1 MLLEIWENR
10 FFNMSK
16 LKTVFVDRDGVIN
29 QERSDYVKSIS
40 ELEIYP
46 NVAKNIKLL
55 KDAGF
60 LVIVITNQSAVNRG
74 IVTHEMINQIHNSIQ
89 DHLKKYGTF
98 LDGFYY
104 CPHTPDENCNCRKPK
119 PGLLQKAILELNID
133 LNSSWMIG
141 DSDSDIEAAD
151 SVGCKA
157 IKINDNFSLDN
168 AVEKI
173 LN

>member
-1 MLLEIWENR
+1 MN
-10 FFNMSK
+10 K

-60 LVIVITNQSAVNRG
+60 LVVVITNQSAVNRG
-74 IVTHEMINQIHNSIQ
+74 IVTPEMINQIHNSIQ
-89 DHLKKYGTF
+89 NHLKKYGTF

-119 PGLLQKAILELNID
+119 PGLLEKAILELNVD

-151 SVGCKA
+151 SIGCKA
-157 IKINDNFSLDN
+157 IKISDNFSLDN
-168 AVEKI
+168 AVKKI

>member
-1 MLLEIWENR
+1 MN
-10 FFNMSK
+10 K

-60 LVIVITNQSAVNRG
+60 LVVVITNQSAVNRG
-74 IVTHEMINQIHNSIQ
+74 IITHEIINQIHNSIQ
-89 DHLKKYGTF
+89 DHLKKHGTF

-104 CPHTPDENCNCRKPK
+104 CPHIPNENCNCRKPK
-119 PGLLQKAILELNID
+119 PGLLQQAILEWNVD

>member
-1 MLLEIWENR
+1 MLLEILENH
-10 FFNMSK
+10 FFNMNN

-60 LVIVITNQSAVNRG
+60 LVVVITNQSAVNRG
-74 IVTHEMINQIHNSIQ
+74 IVTHETINQIHNSIQ
-89 DHLKKYGTF
+89 VHLKKYGTF

-119 PGLLQKAILELNID
+119 SGLLEKAILELNVD

-157 IKINDNFSLDN
+157 IKISDSFSLDN

>member
-1 MLLEIWENR
+1 MN
-10 FFNMSK
+10 K

-46 NVAKNIKLL
+46 NVAKNIKSL

-74 IVTHEMINQIHNSIQ
+74 IITHEIVSQIHDSIQ
-89 DHLKKYGTF
+89 DHLKKSGTF

-104 CPHTPDENCNCRKPK
+104 CPHTPNENCNCRKPK
-119 PGLLQKAILELNID
+119 SGLLEKAILELNID

-151 SVGCKA
+151 SIGCKA
-157 IKINDNFSLDN
+157 IKISDNFSLDN
-168 AVEKI
+168 AVQKI

>member
-1 MLLEIWENR
+1 MN
-10 FFNMSK
+10 K

-60 LVIVITNQSAVNRG
+60 LVIVITNQSAVNKG
-74 IVTHEMINQIHNSIQ
+74 IITHEIVNQIHDSIQ

-104 CPHTPDENCNCRKPK
+104 CPHTPNENCNCRKPK
-119 PGLLQKAILELNID
+119 SGLLEKAILELNID

>member
-1 MLLEIWENR
+1 MN
-10 FFNMSK
+10 K

-60 LVIVITNQSAVNRG
+60 LVVVITNQSAVNRG
-74 IVTHEMINQIHNSIQ
+74 IITHEMINQIHNSIQ

-151 SVGCKA
+151 SIGCKA

>member
-1 MLLEIWENR
+1 
-10 FFNMSK
+10 MSK

-74 IVTHEMINQIHNSIQ
+74 IITHEIVSQIHDSIQ

-104 CPHTPDENCNCRKPK
+104 CPHTPNENCNCRKPK
-119 PGLLQKAILELNID
+119 SGLLEKAILELNID

-151 SVGCKA
+151 SIGCKA
-157 IKINDNFSLDN
+157 IKISDNFSLDN
-168 AVEKI
+168 AVQKI

>member
-1 MLLEIWENR
+1 MN
-10 FFNMSK
+10 K

-46 NVAKNIKLL
+46 NVAKNIKSL

-74 IVTHEMINQIHNSIQ
+74 IITHEIVSQIHDSIQ

-119 PGLLQKAILELNID
+119 SGLLEKAILELNVD

-141 DSDSDIEAAD
+141 DRDSDVEA
-151 SVGCKA
+151 SNSIGCKA
-157 IKINDNFSLDN
+157 IKISDSFSLDN

-173 LN
+173 LNLG

>member
-1 MLLEIWENR
+1 MN
-10 FFNMSK
+10 K

-60 LVIVITNQSAVNRG
+60 LVVVITNQSAVNRG
-74 IVTHEMINQIHNSIQ
+74 IITHEMINQIHNSIQ

-119 PGLLQKAILELNID
+119 SGLLEKAILELNID

-151 SVGCKA
+151 SIGCKA
-157 IKINDNFSLDN
+157 IKISDNFSLDN
-168 AVEKI
+168 AVQKI

>member
-1 MLLEIWENR
+1 MN
-10 FFNMSK
+10 K

-46 NVAKNIKLL
+46 NVAENIKLL

-74 IVTHEMINQIHNSIQ
+74 IISHEMINQIHNSIQ

-104 CPHTPDENCNCRKPK
+104 CPHTPNENCNCRKPK

-141 DSDSDIEAAD
+141 DSNSDIEAAI
-151 SVGCKA
+151 SIGCKA
-157 IKINDNFSLDN
+157 IKIDNNFSLDN
-168 AVEKI
+168 AVDKI
-173 LN
+173 LSYGIN

>member
-1 MLLEIWENR
+1 MH
-10 FFNMSK
+10 K

-46 NVAKNIKLL
+46 NVSKNIKLL

-74 IVTHEMINQIHNSIQ
+74 IITHEMINQIHNSIQ

-104 CPHTPDENCNCRKPK
+104 CPHVPDENCNCRKPK
-119 PGLLQKAILELNID
+119 PGLLQKAILELNVD

-157 IKINDNFSLDN
+157 IKISDSFSLDN

>member
-1 MLLEIWENR
+1 MN
-10 FFNMSK
+10 K
-16 LKTVFVDRDGVIN
+16 LKTVFLDRDGVIN

-74 IVTHEMINQIHNSIQ
+74 IITHEIVSQIHNSIQ

-104 CPHTPDENCNCRKPK
+104 CPHTPNENCNCRKPK
-119 PGLLQKAILELNID
+119 SGLLQQAILELNID

>member
-1 MLLEIWENR
+1 MN
-10 FFNMSK
+10 K

-60 LVIVITNQSAVNRG
+60 LVVVITNQSAVNRG
-74 IVTHEMINQIHNSIQ
+74 IVTHETINQIHNSIQ

-104 CPHTPDENCNCRKPK
+104 CPHTPNENCNCRKPK
-119 PGLLQKAILELNID
+119 SGLLEKAILELNID

-141 DSDSDIEAAD
+141 DSDSDIEAAN
-151 SVGCKA
+151 SIGCKA
-157 IKINDNFSLDN
+157 IKISDSFSLDN

>member
-1 MLLEIWENR
+1 MN
-10 FFNMSK
+10 K

-60 LVIVITNQSAVNRG
+60 LVIVVTNQSAVNRG
-74 IVTHEMINQIHNSIQ
+74 IITHEIVNQIHNSIQ
-89 DHLKKYGTF
+89 VHLKKYGTF

-119 PGLLQKAILELNID
+119 SGLLEKAILELNVD

-141 DSDSDIEAAD
+141 DRDSDVEA
-151 SVGCKA
+151 SNSIGCKA
-157 IKINDNFSLDN
+157 IKISDNFSLDN
-168 AVEKI
+168 AVKKI

>member
-1 MLLEIWENR
+1 MN
-10 FFNMSK
+10 K

-29 QERSDYVKSIS
+29 QERNDYVKSIS

-46 NVAKNIKLL
+46 NVAKNIKSL

-74 IVTHEMINQIHNSIQ
+74 IVTHETINQIHNSIQ

-104 CPHTPDENCNCRKPK
+104 CPHTPNENCNCRKPK
-119 PGLLQKAILELNID
+119 SGLLQQAILELNID
-133 LNSSWMIG
+133 LNSSWTIG
-141 DSDSDIEAAD
+141 DRDSDIEAAN
-151 SVGCKA
+151 SIGCKA

>member
-1 MLLEIWENR
+1 MN
-10 FFNMSK
+10 K
-16 LKTVFVDRDGVIN
+16 LKTVFLDRDGVIN
-29 QERSDYVKSIS
+29 QERSDYVKSIL

-74 IVTHEMINQIHNSIQ
+74 IITHETVNQIHNSIQ
-89 DHLKKYGTF
+89 VHLKKYGTF

-104 CPHTPDENCNCRKPK
+104 CPHTPNENCNCRKPK
-119 PGLLQKAILELNID
+119 SGLLEKAILELNID

-151 SVGCKA
+151 SIGCKA
-157 IKINDNFSLDN
+157 IKISDNFSLDN
-168 AVEKI
+168 AVKKI

>member
-1 MLLEIWENR
+1 MN
-10 FFNMSK
+10 K

-29 QERSDYVKSIS
+29 QERSDYVKSIL

-60 LVIVITNQSAVNRG
+60 LVVVITNQSAVNRG
-74 IVTHEMINQIHNSIQ
+74 IVTPEMINQIHNSIQ
-89 DHLKKYGTF
+89 NHLKKHGTF

-104 CPHTPDENCNCRKPK
+104 CPHIPNENCNCRKPK
-119 PGLLQKAILELNID
+119 SGLLEKAILELNID

-141 DSDSDIEAAD
+141 DRDSDIEAAN
-151 SVGCKA
+151 SIGCKA
-157 IKINDNFSLDN
+157 IKIDNGFSLDN

>member
-1 MLLEIWENR
+1 MN
-10 FFNMSK
+10 K
-16 LKTVFVDRDGVIN
+16 LKTVFLDRDGVIN

-60 LVIVITNQSAVNRG
+60 LVVVITNQSAVNRG
-74 IVTHEMINQIHNSIQ
+74 IVTPEMINQIHNSIQ
-89 DHLKKYGTF
+89 NHLKKYGTF

-104 CPHTPDENCNCRKPK
+104 CPHIPNENCNCRKPK
-119 PGLLQKAILELNID
+119 SGLLEKAILELNID

-151 SVGCKA
+151 SIGCKA

>member
-1 MLLEIWENR
+1 MN
-10 FFNMSK
+10 K

-46 NVAKNIKLL
+46 NVAENIKLL

-74 IVTHEMINQIHNSIQ
+74 IISHEMINQIHNSIQ

-104 CPHTPDENCNCRKPK
+104 CPHTPNENCNCRKPK

-141 DSDSDIEAAD
+141 DSDSDIEAAN
-151 SVGCKA
+151 SIGCKA
-157 IKINDNFSLDN
+157 IKISDSFSLDN
-168 AVEKI
+168 AVKKI

>member
-1 MLLEIWENR
+1 MN
-10 FFNMSK
+10 K

-46 NVAKNIKLL
+46 NVAKNIKSL

-74 IVTHEMINQIHNSIQ
+74 IITHEIVSQIHDSIQ

-104 CPHTPDENCNCRKPK
+104 CPHIPSENCNCRKPK
-119 PGLLQKAILELNID
+119 PGLFQQAILELNID

-151 SVGCKA
+151 SIGCKA

>member
-1 MLLEIWENR
+1 MN
-10 FFNMSK
+10 K

-74 IVTHEMINQIHNSIQ
+74 IITHEMVSQIHDSIQ

-104 CPHTPDENCNCRKPK
+104 CPHTPNENCNCRKPK

-151 SVGCKA
+151 SIGCKA

>member
-1 MLLEIWENR
+1 MNKI
-10 FFNMSK
+10 
-16 LKTVFVDRDGVIN
+16 KTVFVDRDGVIN

-74 IVTHEMINQIHNSIQ
+74 IITHEIVSQIHDSIQ

-104 CPHTPDENCNCRKPK
+104 CPHTPNENCNCRKPK
-119 PGLLQKAILELNID
+119 SGLLEKAILELNID

-151 SVGCKA
+151 SIGCKA

>member
-1 MLLEIWENR
+1 MN
-10 FFNMSK
+10 K

-60 LVIVITNQSAVNRG
+60 LVVVITNQSAVNRG
-74 IVTHEMINQIHNSIQ
+74 IVTHETINQIHNSIQ

-104 CPHTPDENCNCRKPK
+104 CPHTPNENCNCRKPK
-119 PGLLQKAILELNID
+119 SGLLEKAILELNID

-151 SVGCKA
+151 SIGCKA

>member
-1 MLLEIWENR
+1 MN
-10 FFNMSK
+10 K

-74 IVTHEMINQIHNSIQ
+74 IITHEMINQIHDSIQ
-89 DHLKKYGTF
+89 DHLKKHGTF

-104 CPHTPDENCNCRKPK
+104 CPHIPNENCNCRKPK
-119 PGLLQKAILELNID
+119 PGLLQQAILELNID

-151 SVGCKA
+151 SIGCKA

>member
-1 MLLEIWENR
+1 MH
-10 FFNMSK
+10 K

-46 NVAKNIKLL
+46 NVSKNIKLL

-74 IVTHEMINQIHNSIQ
+74 IITHEIINQIHNSIQ

-104 CPHTPDENCNCRKPK
+104 CPHVPDENCNCRKPK
-119 PGLLQKAILELNID
+119 PGLLQQAILELNID

>member
-1 MLLEIWENR
+1 MN
-10 FFNMSK
+10 K

-74 IVTHEMINQIHNSIQ
+74 IITHEIVSQIHDSIQ

-104 CPHTPDENCNCRKPK
+104 CPHTPNENCNCRKPK
-119 PGLLQKAILELNID
+119 PGLLQQAILELNID

>member
-1 MLLEIWENR
+1 MN
-10 FFNMSK
+10 K

-29 QERSDYVKSIS
+29 QERSDYVKSVS

-60 LVIVITNQSAVNRG
+60 LVVVITNQSAVNRG

-104 CPHTPDENCNCRKPK
+104 CPHTPNENCNCRKPK
-119 PGLLQKAILELNID
+119 SGLLEKAILELNID

-151 SVGCKA
+151 SIGCKA

>member
-1 MLLEIWENR
+1 MN
-10 FFNMSK
+10 K

-74 IVTHEMINQIHNSIQ
+74 IITHEIVSQIHDSIQ
-89 DHLKKYGTF
+89 DHLKKHGTF

-104 CPHTPDENCNCRKPK
+104 CPHIPNENCNCRKPK

>member
-1 MLLEIWENR
+1 MN
-10 FFNMSK
+10 K

-74 IVTHEMINQIHNSIQ
+74 IVTPEMINQIHNSIQ
-89 DHLKKYGTF
+89 NHLKKSGTF

-104 CPHTPDENCNCRKPK
+104 CPHTPNENCNCRKPK
-119 PGLLQKAILELNID
+119 SGLLEKAILELNVD

-141 DSDSDIEAAD
+141 DNDSDIEAAN
-151 SVGCKA
+151 SIGCKA
-157 IKINDNFSLDN
+157 IKISGSFSLDN
-168 AVEKI
+168 AVKKI

>member
-1 MLLEIWENR
+1 MN
-10 FFNMSK
+10 K

-60 LVIVITNQSAVNRG
+60 LVVVITNQSAVNRG

-89 DHLKKYGTF
+89 DHLKKHGTF

-119 PGLLQKAILELNID
+119 PGLFQKAILELNID

-141 DSDSDIEAAD
+141 DMDSDIEAAN
-151 SVGCKA
+151 SIGCKA
-157 IKINDNFSLDN
+157 IKISGSFSLDS
-168 AVEKI
+168 AVKKI

>member
-1 MLLEIWENR
+1 MN
-10 FFNMSK
+10 K

-74 IVTHEMINQIHNSIQ
+74 IITHEMINQIHNSIQ

-104 CPHTPDENCNCRKPK
+104 CPHTPNENCNCRKPK
-119 PGLLQKAILELNID
+119 PGLLQQAILELNID

>member
-1 MLLEIWENR
+1 MN
-10 FFNMSK
+10 K

-60 LVIVITNQSAVNRG
+60 LVVVITNQSAVNRG
-74 IVTHEMINQIHNSIQ
+74 IVTPEMINQIHNSIQ
-89 DHLKKYGTF
+89 NHLKKYGTF

-104 CPHTPDENCNCRKPK
+104 CPHTPNENCNCRKPK
-119 PGLLQKAILELNID
+119 SGLLEKAILELNID

-151 SVGCKA
+151 SIGCKA

>member
-1 MLLEIWENR
+1 MN
-10 FFNMSK
+10 K

-89 DHLKKYGTF
+89 DHLKKHGTF

-104 CPHTPDENCNCRKPK
+104 CPHIPNENCNCRKPK
-119 PGLLQKAILELNID
+119 PGLLQQAILELNID

-151 SVGCKA
+151 SIGCKA